1 MKIFIITQN
10 DNQYLPAAI
19 ARVCKEFQEEISC
32 IVSLPA
38 MSSKDGKI
46 RGLLQKIGLFG
57 LKSSFTF
64 GYRVLKTK
72 ALDRFT
78 HSGPSGPFYSIKS
91 VANAFN
97 IPFYEV
103 EKISSPEFYG
113 LIDRYPPDL
122 LVAQSCPQILGKKI
136 LDRFPM
142 GAINVH
148 GAPLPRYRG
157 MMPSFWVLCNEETKT
172 ASTVHDLAAKL
183 DNGDILAQSEVPIAP
198 DDTWDSLVTKTKT
211 AGAEALIEAINQIKA
226 GTVKR
231 KPNPEED
238 ATYFSF
244 PTYKD
249 RKAFLASGK
258 HFF

>member
-1 MKIFIITQN
+1 MRILIITQN

-38 MSSKDGKI
+38 MSSKNGKI

-64 GYRVLKTK
+64 GYRILKTK
-72 ALDRFT
+72 ALNLFT
-78 HSGPSGPFYSIKS
+78 YSGHSGPFYSIRS

-103 EKISSPEFYG
+103 EKISSPEFHG

-136 LDRFPM
+136 LDRFPL

-157 MMPSFWVLCNEETKT
+157 MMPSFWVLRNGETRT

-183 DNGDILAQSEVPIAP
+183 DNGDILAQREVSITK

>member
-1 MKIFIITQN
+1 MRILIITQN
-10 DNQYLPAAI
+10 DNQYLPTAI
-19 ARVCKEFQEEISC
+19 AKVCMEFQKEISF
-32 IVSLPA
+32 IVSAPA
-38 MSSKDGKI
+38 MSSKGGKI
-46 RGLLQKIGLFG
+46 RGFFQHIGLFG
-57 LKSSFTF
+57 PKATLTL
-64 GYRVLKTK
+64 GYKVLRTK
-72 ALDRFT
+72 VLDRFIRSDT
-78 HSGPSGPFYSIKS
+78 SGPFYSIKS

-103 EKISSPEFYG
+103 EKISSPEFHG

-157 MMPSFWVLCNEETKT
+157 MMPSFWVLRNGETRT

-183 DNGDILAQSEVPIAP
+183 DNGDILAQREVPIAP

-238 ATYFSF
+238 ATYFTF

>member
-1 MKIFIITQN
+1 VLHHSNLTGYNKI
-10 DNQYLPAAI
+10 D
-19 ARVCKEFQEEISC
+19 S
-32 IVSLPA
+32 
-38 MSSKDGKI
+38 
-46 RGLLQKIGLFG
+46 
-57 LKSSFTF
+57 
-64 GYRVLKTK
+64 
-72 ALDRFT
+72 
-78 HSGPSGPFYSIKS
+78 
-91 VANAFN
+91 AFN

-103 EKISSPEFYG
+103 EKISSPEFHG

-157 MMPSFWVLCNEETKT
+157 MMPSFWVLRNGETRT

-183 DNGDILAQSEVPIAP
+183 DNGDILAQREVPIAP

-231 KPNPEED
+231 QPNPEED
-238 ATYFSF
+238 ATYFTF

-249 RKAFLASGK
+249 RKAFLASGR